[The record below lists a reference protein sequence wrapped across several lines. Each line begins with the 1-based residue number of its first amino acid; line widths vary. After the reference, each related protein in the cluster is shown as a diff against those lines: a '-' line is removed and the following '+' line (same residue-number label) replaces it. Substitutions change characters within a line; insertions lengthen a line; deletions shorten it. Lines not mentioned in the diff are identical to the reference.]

1 MVTRTTLLAI
11 GELFVLLGL
20 VRPATAQERP
30 GFYFPESRAY
40 YHRDVGGQVYYY
52 DRAGNP
58 LYYDDYVHYNYPRRF
73 YYRKGGWVLA
83 SRGRGYY
90 GRHAGAGYGAPPGT
104 GYGGHARS
112 HYGGYSA
119 RQHGGYAGRHAGGHV
134 GGHHGGGR
142 GHR

>member
-1 MVTRTTLLAI
+1 MVTRTKLTLVGA
-11 GELFVLLGL
+11 FVALLGL
-20 VRPATAQERP
+20 VRPAAAQERP

-73 YYRKGGWVLA
+73 YYRNGGWVLA

-90 GRHAGAGYGAPPGT
+90 GHYSGRPYGLNHGASAHDRVRSYSGGHQSAHG
-104 GYGGHARS
+104 GGHGGHFGGHA
-112 HYGGYSA
+112 
-119 RQHGGYAGRHAGGHV
+119 GRH
-134 GGHHGGGR
+134 GHH
-142 GHR
+142 